1 MKPMVAIAQVVLMLS
16 NIRTPRCASAA
27 AMMKDGMRK
36 AAMADAATLG

>member
-1 MKPMVAIAQVVLMLS
+1 MNPMVAMAQVVLMLS